1 MATIFDY
8 VTAKEIAAYW
18 IEGASNRIPYLG
30 ATLFPGKKQLGLEL
44 SWLKGSKGLP
54 VSLKPSAFDT
64 KPTLRD
70 RIGFDRLVTEMPFF
84 REAMMITEKDRQNLN
99 NVIASGNEKAIEMI
113 VRNIYDDAAGL
124 IDSAEVVFERMRM
137 QLLSTG
143 KIAITENGNALDYD
157 YQFDSDHLE
166 TLENTAR
173 WSDPDDSTPIQDIID
188 WATTIEDDTGVRPT
202 RAICSRATFQYLLSN
217 TKEIQTHIT
226 NLKLLPTEAN
236 VRRVIEEFTQ
246 VQIAVYSKKYKNAAG
261 SAAQFFPDNVFTLF
275 PVGTLGSSVFGTTP
289 EESDLMT
296 SANADVQIVNTGVAL
311 TSLKKVEIPVNVE
324 TVVSMIGLPSFEGID
339 TVFIATVHTD

>member
-1 MATIFDY
+1 MANIFDY
-8 VTAKEIAAYW
+8 VNAKEIAAYW

-30 ATLFPGKKQLGLEL
+30 ATLFPGKKQLGLDL

-64 KPTLRD
+64 RPTLRD
-70 RIGFDRLVTEMPFF
+70 RIGFDKIMTEMPFF

-99 NVIASGNEKAIEMI
+99 NVLASGNEKAIDMI
-113 VRNIYDDAAGL
+113 VRNIYDDASGL

-157 YQFDSDHLE
+157 YQFDNDHKE
-166 TLENTAR
+166 TLENTAM
-173 WSDPDDSTPIQDIID
+173 WSDLDDSTPIQDIID
-188 WATTIEDDTGVRPT
+188 WADTIDDDTGMRPN
-202 RAICSRATFQYLLSN
+202 RAICSRATLMYLMQNAGILN
-217 TKEIQTHIT
+217 ELKE
-226 NLKLLPTEAN
+226 LKLMKTEEN
-236 VRRVIEEFTQ
+236 IRMVIERHTKI
-246 VQIAVYSKKYKNAAG
+246 QIAVYNKKYNASGTAT
-261 SAAQFFPDNVFTLF
+261 QFFPDNVFTLF
-275 PVGTLGSSVFGTTP
+275 PAGVLGSSVFGTTP

-296 SANADVQIVNTGVAL
+296 TPGADVEIVNTGVAL
-311 TSLKKVEIPVNVE
+311 ATLKKAEVPVNVE

-339 TVFIATVHTD
+339 TVFIATVHAD

>member
-18 IEGASNRIPYLG
+18 IEGASNRTPYLG
-30 ATLFPGKKQLGLEL
+30 ATLFGKKQLGLEP
-44 SWLKGSKGLP
+44 SWLKARK
-54 VSLKPSAFDT
+54 VSLSPLKPSAFDT

-157 YQFDSDHLE
+157 YQFDSATWKRGEQCGQTWTIRLRSRTSRTGA
-166 TLENTAR
+166 TLLKTIPESGRTELMFE
-173 WSDPDDSTPIQDIID
+173 SDAPVSH
-188 WATTIEDDTGVRPT
+188 AERRDTGR
-202 RAICSRATFQYLLSN
+202 
-217 TKEIQTHIT
+217 
-226 NLKLLPTEAN
+226 
-236 VRRVIEEFTQ
+236 
-246 VQIAVYSKKYKNAAG
+246 
-261 SAAQFFPDNVFTLF
+261 
-275 PVGTLGSSVFGTTP
+275 TP
-289 EESDLMT
+289 KS
-296 SANADVQIVNTGVAL
+296 
-311 TSLKKVEIPVNVE
+311 
-324 TVVSMIGLPSFEGID
+324 
-339 TVFIATVHTD
+339 

>member
-18 IEGASNRIPYLG
+18 VEGASNRIPYLG

-166 TLENTAR
+166 TLENTAM
-173 WSDPDDSTPIQDIID
+173 WSDLDDSTPIQDIQD
-188 WATTIEDDTGVRPT
+188 WCDAIEDDTGIRPN
-202 RAICSRATFQYLLSN
+202 RAICSRATLLYLIQNAGIL
-217 TKEIQTHIT
+217 KELEE
-226 NLKLLPTEAN
+226 LKLMKTEEN
-236 VRRVIEEFTQ
+236 IRMVIEKHTK
-246 VQIAVYSKKYKNAAG
+246 VQIAVYNKKYSASG
-261 SAAQFFPDNVFTLF
+261 SAVQFFPDNVFTLF
-275 PVGTLGSSVFGTTP
+275 PAGVLGSSVFGTTP

>member
-18 IEGASNRIPYLG
+18 LEGASNRMPYLG

-70 RIGFDRLVTEMPFF
+70 RIGFTKIVTEMPFF
-84 REAMMITEKDRQNLN
+84 REAMTINEKDRQNLN
-99 NVIASGNEKAIEMI
+99 NLIASGNQKAID
-113 VRNIYDDAAGL
+113 VVLGNIYDDAGGL
-124 IDSAEVVFERMRM
+124 IESAEVVWERMRM

-157 YQFDSDHLE
+157 YGFDTDHME
-166 TLENTAR
+166 TLETTSR
-173 WSDPDDSTPIQDIID
+173 WSDLDDSTPIQDIID
-188 WATTIEDDTGVRPT
+188 WADVIEDDTGTRPT
-202 RAICSRATFQYLLSN
+202 RAICSRATFQYLLN
-217 TKEIQTHIT
+217 NEAIQTHIT

-246 VQIAVYSKKYKNAAG
+246 IQIAVYSKKYKNAAG
-261 SAAQFFPDNVFTLF
+261 SATQFFPDNVFTLL
-275 PVGTLGSSVFGTTP
+275 PAGTLGSSVFGTTP

-296 SANADVQIVNTGVAL
+296 AENVDVQIVNTGVAL
-311 TSLKKVEIPVNVE
+311 TTIKKAEVPVNVE

-339 TVFIATVHTD
+339 NVFIATVHTD